1 MAILLD
7 TNILLDFLL
16 MREPY
21 YNAARDIVALARQ
34 NKYRFRI
41 TPLTLSTTYYLLR
54 KAYGHGKSM
63 ILLQELVNTIPCVS
77 SSDSIC
83 GDALFTM
90 MSDFEDALQ
99 VAMAK
104 SACELIIT
112 RNVKDFKRADLKA
125 LTPTDF
131 LSMEPRN
138 P

>member
-1 MAILLD
+1 
-7 TNILLDFLL
+7 
-16 MREPY
+16 
-21 YNAARDIVALARQ
+21 
-34 NKYRFRI
+34 
-41 TPLTLSTTYYLLR
+41 
-54 KAYGHGKSM
+54 
-63 ILLQELVNTIPCVS
+63 
-77 SSDSIC
+77 
-83 GDALFTM
+83 

-99 VAMAK
+99 LAMAK